1 MTVWAGLRFRP
12 LDAGDD
18 DSTIGSRRSMGSI
31 PSSTRK
37 APARGV
43 SKMRVEEEEEE
54 EEEEEPK
61 KKSSGSVKKELPQ
74 KKRYDEDDEEDYD
87 QGLASPS
94 KMSVS
99 GRKPASRRG

>member
-1 MTVWAGLRFRP
+1 
-12 LDAGDD
+12 
-18 DSTIGSRRSMGSI
+18 MGSI

-43 SKMRVEEEEEE
+43 SKMRLGEEEEEE
-54 EEEEEPK
+54 EVLPK
-61 KKSSGSVKKELPQ
+61 KKSGGSVKKELPP

-87 QGLASPS
+87 QGLPSPS

-99 GRKPASRRG
+99 GRKPASRR

>member
-12 LDAGDD
+12 LDADD
-18 DSTIGSRRSMGSI
+18 DNSTIGSRRSMGSI

-43 SKMRVEEEEEE
+43 SKMRLEEEEE

-61 KKSSGSVKKELPQ
+61 KKSSGSVKKELPP

>member
-1 MTVWAGLRFRP
+1 
-12 LDAGDD
+12 
-18 DSTIGSRRSMGSI
+18 MGSI

-43 SKMRVEEEEEE
+43 SKMRLEEEEE

-61 KKSSGSVKKELPQ
+61 KKSSGSVKKELPP

-87 QGLASPS
+87 QGLPSPS

-99 GRKPASRRG
+99 GRKPASRR

>member
-1 MTVWAGLRFRP
+1 
-12 LDAGDD
+12 
-18 DSTIGSRRSMGSI
+18 
-31 PSSTRK
+31 
-37 APARGV
+37 
-43 SKMRVEEEEEE
+43 
-54 EEEEEPK
+54 
-61 KKSSGSVKKELPQ
+61 VKKELPQ

>member
-1 MTVWAGLRFRP
+1 
-12 LDAGDD
+12 
-18 DSTIGSRRSMGSI
+18 MGSI

-43 SKMRVEEEEEE
+43 SKMRLGEEEEKEEEEEE
-54 EEEEEPK
+54 VLPK
-61 KKSSGSVKKELPQ
+61 KKSGGSVKKELPP

-87 QGLASPS
+87 QGLPSPS

-99 GRKPASRRG
+99 GRKPASRR